1 MSEDLLSRVE
11 FTANPEPRC
20 PVVLLLDTS
29 GSMSGQPI
37 AELNAGLKELESDLK
52 ADPLAAL
59 RVELAVVPF
68 GGRPQAIDVR
78 ANPATPFDAGEPF
91 ASVDAF
97 QAPMLTTSGST
108 PMCAALRLAV
118 DLLRRRKDTY
128 KANAI
133 DYYRPWIL
141 LITDGEPTDGYGLPD
156 AIDLIQQ
163 EETHKAAVFYA
174 IGTEKA
180 NFATLASLSTQRPPI
195 KLQGLQFREL
205 FNWLSK
211 SLQQVS
217 ASKMG
222 QQVSL
227 APIGWGTLDTSTP

>member
-1 MSEDLLSRVE
+1 MSQDPLNRVE

-20 PVVLLLDTS
+20 PVALLLDTS

-37 AELNAGLKELESDLK
+37 AELNTGLQELARDLK

-59 RVELAVVPF
+59 RVELAVIPF
-68 GGRPQAIDVR
+68 GGTPGAIDVR
-78 ANPATPFDAGEPF
+78 ANPATPFDANEPF
-91 ASVDAF
+91 VGVDAF
-97 QAPMLTTSGST
+97 QAPALAASGLT

-118 DLLRRRKDTY
+118 DLLRQRKALY
-128 KANAI
+128 KANAV

-141 LITDGEPTDGYGLPD
+141 LITDGEPTDGYGLAD
-156 AIDLIQQ
+156 VIDLIRQ
-163 EETHKAAVFYA
+163 EEANKGAVFYA
-174 IGTEKA
+174 IGTENA
-180 NFATLASLSTQRPPI
+180 NFTTLASLSTQRPPI

-227 APIGWGTLDTSTP
+227 APIGWGSLDTSAS

>member
-1 MSEDLLSRVE
+1 MSQDPLSRVE

-20 PVVLLLDTS
+20 PVALLLDTS
-29 GSMSGQPI
+29 GSMSGRPI
-37 AELNAGLKELESDLK
+37 VELNAGLQELARDLQ

-59 RVELAVVPF
+59 RVELAVIPF
-68 GGRPQAIDVR
+68 GGTPRPIDAR
-78 ANPATPFDAGEPF
+78 ADPAAPFDENEPF
-91 ASVDAF
+91 VSADSF
-97 QAPMLTTSGST
+97 QAPSLAASGLT

-118 DLLRRRKDTY
+118 DLLRRRKATY

-141 LITDGEPTDGYGLPD
+141 LITDGEPTDGHDLPE
-156 AIDLIQQ
+156 AIDLVRQ
-163 EETHKAAVFYA
+163 EETNKGAVFYA
-174 IGTEKA
+174 IGTEHA

-227 APIGWGTLDTSTP
+227 APIGWGSLDTSAS